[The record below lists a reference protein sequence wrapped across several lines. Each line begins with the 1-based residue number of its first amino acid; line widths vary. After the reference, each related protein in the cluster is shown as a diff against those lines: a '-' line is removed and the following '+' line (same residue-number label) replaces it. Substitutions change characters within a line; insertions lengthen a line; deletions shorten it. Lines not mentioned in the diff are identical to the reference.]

1 MSTPRKKPAQQEKKP
16 SQAAGQRRYPPDLKE
31 RAVGMVQQLRKE
43 DPADQG
49 VISRVSRQLG
59 VGTESLRT
67 WVKQSD
73 IDAGARPGVTTDEQA
88 KLAEL
93 EREIKELK
101 RANEILQAAAIF
113 MQRPS
118 STADGRSSQLRR
130 GEPVPVRGRADL
142 RFAAVRPL
150 HLLRQPVPSA
160 LSALTR

>member
-1 MSTPRKKPAQQEKKP
+1 
-16 SQAAGQRRYPPDLKE
+16 
-31 RAVGMVQQLRKE
+31 MVQQLRKE

-113 MQRPS
+113 FG
-118 STADGRSSQLRR
+118 AELDRR
-130 GEPVPVRGRADL
+130 R
-142 RFAAVRPL
+142 
-150 HLLRQPVPSA
+150 
-160 LSALTR
+160 TK

>member
-1 MSTPRKKPAQQEKKP
+1 
-16 SQAAGQRRYPPDLKE
+16 
-31 RAVGMVQQLRKE
+31 MVQQLRKE

-73 IDAGARPGVTTDEQA
+73 IDAGARPGVTTDDQA

-113 MQRPS
+113 FG
-118 STADGRSSQLRR
+118 AELDRR
-130 GEPVPVRGRADL
+130 R
-142 RFAAVRPL
+142 
-150 HLLRQPVPSA
+150 
-160 LSALTR
+160 TK